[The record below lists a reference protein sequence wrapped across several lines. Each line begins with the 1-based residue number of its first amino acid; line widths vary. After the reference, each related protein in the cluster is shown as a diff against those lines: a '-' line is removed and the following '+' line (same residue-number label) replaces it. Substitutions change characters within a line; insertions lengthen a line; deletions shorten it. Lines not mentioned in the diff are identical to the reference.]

1 MFEFLIVLCLFC
13 LHLGKGKATSGNTG
27 SKTPSKTSKSTTGGK
42 RNRSSQS
49 GPQASSSVG
58 AARPAKIP
66 KSGRKTK
73 GGKEEKELDRNPK
86 DENFFAGKLCFFLLH
101 IYIVLT
107 LS

>member
-49 GPQASSSVG
+49 GSQASSSVG

-66 KSGRKTK
+66 KSGRKIK

-86 DENFFAGKLCFFLLH
+86 DENFFAGKLCFFCY
-101 IYIVLT
+101 IYVLY
-107 LS
+107 